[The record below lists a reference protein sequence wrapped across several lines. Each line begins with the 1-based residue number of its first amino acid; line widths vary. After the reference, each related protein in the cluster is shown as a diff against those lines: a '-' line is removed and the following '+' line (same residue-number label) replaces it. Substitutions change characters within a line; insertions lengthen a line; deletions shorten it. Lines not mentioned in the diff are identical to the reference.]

1 MESCLMST
9 GEANFPL
16 IAIDDGRNNGAT
28 ATMNSE
34 APYAILRRLP
44 LSPASQSVPR
54 TCATLGLPI
63 ASKILVPH
71 EKLNG
76 AAGAAEE

>member
-16 IAIDDGRNNGAT
+16 IAIDDGRNNQKRRIHSPLT
-28 ATMNSE
+28 
-34 APYAILRRLP
+34 LRRLP

-54 TCATLGLPI
+54 TCATQE
-63 ASKILVPH
+63 ILMPH
-71 EKLNG
+71 EKLND